1 MVACA
6 GAASARA
13 AAARERARNRMLGS
27 STLVDQAQRT
37 PERLVELLDL
47 VGLGRIGDAFEER
60 GRRGL
65 VARAL
70 QRVAITPQVG
80 ARVLAAALA
89 DQSDHPQVGVPAE
102 LPGAV
107 GEHARQYATQ
117 ALRIDQ

>member
-80 ARVLAAALA
+80 DRKSTRLN
-89 DQSDHPQVGVPAE
+89 SSHHSISY
-102 LPGAV
+102 AV
-107 GEHARQYATQ
+107 FC
-117 ALRIDQ
+117 LKKKK